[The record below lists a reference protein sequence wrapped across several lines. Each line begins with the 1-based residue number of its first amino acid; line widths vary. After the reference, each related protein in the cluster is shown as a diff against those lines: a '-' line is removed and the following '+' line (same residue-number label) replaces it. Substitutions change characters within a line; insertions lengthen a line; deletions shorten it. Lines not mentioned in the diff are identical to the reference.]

1 MEATVID
8 IMASRDSDA
17 WEKAIEAEAIARQ

>member
-8 IMASRDSDA
+8 IMSSRDSDA